1 MGENTEKTFFIIA
14 GEHSGDL
21 FASFLVKNL
30 KKVHKERGMDQDLH
44 FVGLGGDN
52 LKKAGVDLFENI
64 VETLA
69 IVGII
74 EVFVN
79 FTKIYSL
86 LSRVKEYFKNTPPD
100 AVILVDYPGFNLKI
114 ARLAHDMGIP
124 VYYYICPQVWAW
136 GEKRVTSIINNVDLL
151 FTIFSFE
158 IEKIRQSKYFGK
170 ADQDHCDIHF
180 IGHPL
185 LDILK
190 SAPGNPEEVR
200 ETFNID
206 PSKKIIGLLPGSR
219 SSEIR
224 RLLPVM
230 LKSAAIIR
238 DLYKDVQFIIPIAP
252 TISRSLIDLHLQ
264 QENMTKV
271 VKVVNDLDYNL
282 RRIMDFAIV
291 TSGTATLEM
300 AFLEVPMVIVYKMH
314 SVGYFLAKQ
323 LIHIKYIG
331 LVNILF
337 EDQIVPECIQYEANE
352 KKVSQ
357 LVLNYLT
364 QSSQMENIRKRL
376 RKVKEKVQPAPE
388 LQEEYHS
395 ISPSYCAAHLIWD
408 HFSEK
413 AL

>member
-21 FASFLVKNL
+21 FASYLVGNL
-30 KKVHKERGMDQDLH
+30 NKVYQENYSGKGLR
-44 FVGLGGDN
+44 FVGLGGKN
-52 LKKAGVDLFENI
+52 LEKEGVELLENI
-64 VETLA
+64 VESLA
-69 IVGII
+69 IVGIV
-74 EVFVN
+74 EVFIN
-79 FTKIYSL
+79 FSKIYGL
-86 LSRVKEYFKNTPPD
+86 MRRVKRFFQESPPD
-100 AVILVDYPGFNLKI
+100 GVILVDYPGFNLKI
-114 ARLAHDMGIP
+114 ARLARQMNIP

-158 IEKIRQSKYFGK
+158 VEKIKHSKYFDR
-170 ADQDHCDIHF
+170 ADQEHCDIHF

-185 LDILK
+185 LDILPE
-190 SAPGNPEEVR
+190 SNEIREEVC
-200 ETFNID
+200 ETYDID
-206 PSKKIIGLLPGSR
+206 PSKKIVGLLPGSR

-230 LKSAAIIR
+230 LKSAAIIS

-264 QENMTKV
+264 QENMTKL
-271 VKVVNDLDYNL
+271 VKVVNDLNYNL
-282 RRIMDFAIV
+282 RKVMDFAIV

-314 SVGYFLAKQ
+314 SLGYFLAKR

-337 EDQIVPECIQYEANE
+337 EEQIVPECIQHNACE
-352 KKVSQ
+352 KNISE

-364 QSSQMENIRKRL
+364 HSEKIGTIKHRLSQ
-376 RKVKEKVQPAPE
+376 VKEKVQPSVDI
-388 LQEEYHS
+388 QEKYQS
-395 ISPSYCAAHLIWD
+395 KSPSYCAANLILE
-408 HFSEK
+408 HFCEK
-413 AL
+413 NL